1 MFHLPLL
8 VVSDL
13 LSQVDANEVLAGV
26 YRFAH
31 GRNWPSLGIT
41 LLFGMLLV
49 LGGTAGVRRAFGK
62 RVPWVRSRQGGIIIA
77 FIFGFLEASA
87 LAVLAGV
94 PFKIAFTLGLNAA
107 LTGSGARDWWR
118 KSKDST
124 PEPEK
129 EPAP

>member
-1 MFHLPLL
+1 MLHLPLL

-13 LSQVDANEVLAGV
+13 LSQVDANEVLAGL
-26 YRFAH
+26 YSFAH
-31 GRNWPSLGIT
+31 GGNWPSLGIT

-49 LGGTAGVRRAFGK
+49 LGGTAGARKVLGGRI
-62 RVPWVRSRQGGIIIA
+62 PWVRSRQGGIAIA
-77 FIFGFLEASA
+77 FLFGFLEASA

-94 PFKIAFTLGLNAA
+94 PFRIAFTLGLNAA

-124 PEPEK
+124 PKPDK
-129 EPAP
+129 ESTP

>member
-1 MFHLPLL
+1 MLHLPLL

-13 LSQVDANEVLAGV
+13 LSQVDADEIMAGV
-26 YRFAH
+26 VRFAH

-49 LGGTAGVRRAFGK
+49 LGGTAGVRKALGGRI
-62 RVPWVRSRQGGIIIA
+62 PWVRSRQGGIAIA
-77 FIFGFLEASA
+77 FLFGFLEASA

-94 PFKIAFTLGLNAA
+94 PFRIAFTLGLNAA

-124 PEPEK
+124 PEPDTEST
-129 EPAP
+129 P